1 MHVLLV
7 QPPQS
12 DPAQPYSSL
21 AVLLGAWRNCGHRV
35 EAADLNLEFFNYLCS
50 PDVLGR
56 SIEEIDKRLA
66 AGRFRDDL
74 EQRVL
79 ERAIA
84 TQSWLLPNVP
94 RALGVFRN
102 PDEFYD
108 PDTYAW
114 AFRLVHRALEVVSAS
129 AYPGQATLQNFKTA
143 HSYLS
148 SAAIMAA
155 VEDSATNLFYRF
167 CDEIVKP
174 RLIADPPDVLAVS
187 VSFQTQVIPSFTLAA
202 KVKRWLPDVRIVMGG
217 ATITR
222 IKDALGRAECLF
234 RDVDA
239 FVLFEGETAFPALL
253 DEWDSGREGLAAP
266 NIMLRSAR
274 GIARSQRIHV
284 EDLNRLPSPDHRGLP
299 LDDYWWPEPALL
311 LNSSRGCYY
320 GRCEFCMISPATWGP
335 NRMNKA
341 YRIRAVDKVM
351 KDIEVVHEQ
360 TGARA
365 INFSNDILPPRTLS
379 DIGEA
384 LAASPLDITWDS
396 EIRLERGLSRPILE
410 KMADGGCR
418 HLRFGFETAVPRVA
432 ELMRKG
438 SSNEVTTRILRDCR
452 DVGITVSLL
461 CQVGFPG
468 ETREEAGVTC
478 SFLRDAQGYVA
489 CVSMTQFVL
498 EEGSGV
504 YRQPEQF
511 GITIRPNA
519 AEEDLSWM
527 YRYDRDDGVAIE
539 DTAELYEEIE
549 VALDRYYRDRDLFVK
564 GGLGHA
570 HTTLYTRRFGP
581 EDFLSWNRNG
591 IRPAPDSDDRSAVRT
606 VSQLSVRRIADD
618 VEGPWSRFIVSSGEV
633 PELVGTIPG
642 VWLILLVA
650 AVEPVSKTNLA
661 TLARQLARDDMSDEQ
676 AGATIG
682 SLIEAGLLVRAESDR
697 RVLPAT

>member
-1 MHVLLV
+1 
-7 QPPQS
+7 
-12 DPAQPYSSL
+12 
-21 AVLLGAWRNCGHRV
+21 
-35 EAADLNLEFFNYLCS
+35 
-50 PDVLGR
+50 
-56 SIEEIDKRLA
+56 
-66 AGRFRDDL
+66 
-74 EQRVL
+74 
-79 ERAIA
+79 
-84 TQSWLLPNVP
+84 
-94 RALGVFRN
+94 
-102 PDEFYD
+102 
-108 PDTYAW
+108 
-114 AFRLVHRALEVVSAS
+114 
-129 AYPGQATLQNFKTA
+129 
-143 HSYLS
+143 
-148 SAAIMAA
+148 
-155 VEDSATNLFYRF
+155 
-167 CDEIVKP
+167 
-174 RLIADPPDVLAVS
+174 
-187 VSFQTQVIPSFTLAA
+187 
-202 KVKRWLPDVRIVMGG
+202 
-217 ATITR
+217 
-222 IKDALGRAECLF
+222 
-234 RDVDA
+234 
-239 FVLFEGETAFPALL
+239 
-253 DEWDSGREGLAAP
+253 
-266 NIMLRSAR
+266 
-274 GIARSQRIHV
+274 
-284 EDLNRLPSPDHRGLP
+284 
-299 LDDYWWPEPALL
+299 
-311 LNSSRGCYY
+311 
-320 GRCEFCMISPATWGP
+320 
-335 NRMNKA
+335 MNKA

-438 SSNEVTTRILRDCR
+438 SSNEVTNRILRDCR

-478 SFLRDAQGYVA
+478 SFLCNAQGYVA
-489 CVSMTQFVL
+489 CISMTQFVL

-504 YRQPEQF
+504 YQQPKQF

-539 DTAELYEEIE
+539 DTTELYEEMEI
-549 VALDRYYRDRDLFVK
+549 ALDRYYRDRDLFFK

-591 IRPAPDSDDRSAVRT
+591 IRPAPDSDDRSVVRT
-606 VSQLSVRRIADD
+606 ASQLSVRRIADD

-676 AGATIG
+676 ASATIG
-682 SLIEAGLLVRAESDR
+682 SLIEAGLLVRTESDR